1 MHSRRMISFVLGLWM
16 AGIAAVTYVTSLSQ
30 RTVSS
35 VMAIPPHEANKWID
49 VLGAEKMRIML
60 VHGSA
65 ELNRGVLEFWG
76 NADLIVCLFLF
87 VAVVMNKSGKVLIIL
102 TAVLLLLGAASG
114 FLLTPQIVA
123 VGRQL
128 DFRVVFPVPPAVA
141 QFAALERMYYG
152 LAITRTLIVATMV
165 ALLLHRS
172 GRSSR
177 VRQSRLDEVDTV
189 NDADHR
195 GIYR

>member
-1 MHSRRMISFVLGLWM
+1 MISFVLGLWI
-16 AGIAAVTYVTSLSQ
+16 AGIATVTYITSLSQ

-35 VMAIPPHEANKWID
+35 VMAIPPHEASKWID
-49 VLGAEKMRIML
+49 VLGADRMRIML
-60 VHGSA
+60 LHGSA
-65 ELNRGVLEFWG
+65 GLNRGLLEFWG
-76 NADLIVCLFLF
+76 NADFVICLFLF

-102 TAVLLLLGAASG
+102 TAVLFLLGAAAG
-114 FLLTPQIVA
+114 FLLTPQMVA

-152 LAITRTLIVATMV
+152 LAVTRTLIVGTMV

-172 GRSSR
+172 GRSPR
-177 VRQSRLDEVDTV
+177 VRRSRLDEVDTV